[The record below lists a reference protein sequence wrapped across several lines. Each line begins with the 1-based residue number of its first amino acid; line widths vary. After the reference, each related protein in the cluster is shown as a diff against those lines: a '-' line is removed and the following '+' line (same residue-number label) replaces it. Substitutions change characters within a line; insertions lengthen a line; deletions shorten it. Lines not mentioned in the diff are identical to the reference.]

1 MWSLLG
7 EWVELKA
14 NVFIG
19 NEIDF
24 FFFSFFRCL
33 LSSFCVR
40 GASKYYWKC
49 ISPGSNS
56 GRGKRKIECLSK
68 DWSLREDFKKYHLA
82 F

>member
-1 MWSLLG
+1 MR

-14 NVFIG
+14 SVFIG

-24 FFFSFFRCL
+24 FFSFFRCL
-33 LSSFCVR
+33 LHSFCVR
-40 GASKYYWKC
+40 GASKYFWKC
-49 ISPGSNS
+49 VSPGSSS

-68 DWSLREDFKKYHLA
+68 DWSLREDFKKHHLA